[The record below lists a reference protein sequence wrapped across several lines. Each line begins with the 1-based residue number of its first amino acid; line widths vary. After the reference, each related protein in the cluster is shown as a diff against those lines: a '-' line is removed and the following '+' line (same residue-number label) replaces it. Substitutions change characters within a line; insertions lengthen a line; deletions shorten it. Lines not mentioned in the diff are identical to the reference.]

1 MKKAGK
7 GSRKDHW
14 RKMLFRLTIICP
26 SFLFFFLISEAGYR
40 AEQRP
45 GGWSP
50 VTSQHHSRAAS
61 I

>member
-1 MKKAGK
+1 MEREQERSLEGN
-7 GSRKDHW
+7 DTQINDNLP
-14 RKMLFRLTIICP
+14 LFSI
-26 SFLFFFLISEAGYR
+26 FFFFFLISEAGYR

-50 VTSQHHSRAAS
+50 VSSRAAS

>member
-1 MKKAGK
+1 MEREQERSLEGN
-7 GSRKDHW
+7 DIQINDNLP
-14 RKMLFRLTIICP
+14 LFSI
-26 SFLFFFLISEAGYR
+26 FFFFLISEAGYR

-50 VTSQHHSRAAS
+50 VSSRAAS